1 VRGSKKL
8 RALRYHAEQCHE
20 GRSLDGGGR
29 IEQDAV
35 FAQEKTFRR
44 IFRFEDQK
52 KRSRRVPMP
61 RISRLNR
68 DQVSPS
74 SVAIY
79 DRYLRARGNVP
90 YMFRTLAHRPA
101 IFETI
106 IAHMEAVLN
115 TGTLPKALKELVIV
129 RTSQLNQT
137 PYCLASHTAICRSLG
152 WSDVQ
157 IEALKD
163 SAGSSEFS
171 EAEKVAIHL
180 AEVMTLD
187 AHGYSDVDFARL
199 RSFYSEGEV
208 VELMAAIGLF
218 NYFNRFNDLL
228 AMEPT
233 KPATTEELATA
244 GVA

>member
-1 VRGSKKL
+1 
-8 RALRYHAEQCHE
+8 
-20 GRSLDGGGR
+20 
-29 IEQDAV
+29 
-35 FAQEKTFRR
+35 
-44 IFRFEDQK
+44 
-52 KRSRRVPMP
+52 MP

-68 DQVSPS
+68 DQVRES

-79 DRYLRARGNVP
+79 DRTLRDRGNVP
-90 YMFRTLAHRPA
+90 NMFRTMAHRPD

-106 IAHMEAVLN
+106 IAHMDAVLN

-137 PYCLASHTAICRSLG
+137 PYCLASHTAICRRLG
-152 WSDVQ
+152 WEDKHF
-157 IEALKD
+157 EALKD
-163 SAGSSEFS
+163 AAGSGEFS

-180 AEVMTLD
+180 AEAMTLD
-187 AHGYSDVDFARL
+187 AHGYTDADFARL

-228 AMEPT
+228 EMEPT
-233 KPATTEELATA
+233 QPASAEELAA
-244 GVA
+244 IGVASLSV